1 MSKCNIVDLI
11 ENNPI
16 TRLSNT
22 YQNKLL
28 EKIKDIFSDT
38 EQQMFVS
45 SFYCFLNYN
54 QRTEFVIDLDNIW
67 LWLGFSQKVK
77 AKLLLEKNFT
87 LNTDYKIMLS
97 LPGKQKDT
105 PRGGHNKEI
114 IMLTIRTFKLFCLKA
129 GTKKAEQIHE
139 YYIKLEETLHE
150 VIQEESNELK
160 LQLETKTFDLQN
172 KENENNKIRE
182 KTLLE
187 QFPLNTQCF
196 YYGIIDNV
204 SNNNEKLIKFGNSN
218 NLKSRVIRHKDTY
231 TNFWLMNAFKVDNK
245 IQIENAFK
253 NNVFF
258 SERMRTIM
266 IKSKNYVELLN
277 VDGLSFS
284 GLDKI
289 IKDIIA
295 TIEYSPENYIKIL
308 EENQVL
314 KKQID
319 ENNKIDS
326 TYDIILLTSEN
337 KQLKLDNLN
346 LITKYN
352 RLKTKLANN
361 NKEQSVIEPTNYN
374 NDNKEKNVII
384 EPTNYNN
391 HINTFNKT
399 NKKIT
404 KNSDG
409 FYHVNG
415 IKYNKLYGLRQEVW
429 DEIAFQTT
437 GCLRKSDLIFNKSGK
452 IVSKKKSIHELQHNK
467 FFIYGVNSDIN

>member
-1 MSKCNIVDLI
+1 MNTCNIVDLI

-28 EKIKDIFSDT
+28 EKIKDTFSDT

-54 QRTEFVIDLDNIW
+54 QRTDFVIDLDNIW
-67 LWLGFSQKVK
+67 HWLGFSQKDA
-77 AKLLLEKNFT
+77 AKRTLDKHFT
-87 LNTDYKIMLS
+87 INTDYQIFAPQVGGAKKNES
-97 LPGKQKDT
+97 
-105 PRGGHNKEI
+105 RGGHNREI
-114 IMLTIRTFKLFCLKA
+114 IMLTIRAFKLFCLKA

-150 VIQEESNELK
+150 VIQEESNEFK
-160 LQLETKTFDLQN
+160 LQLEMKTIDLQN
-172 KENENNKIRE
+172 KENENYKIRE

-253 NNVFF
+253 NNIFF

-277 VDGLSFS
+277 VVGLSFS

-374 NDNKEKNVII
+374 NDNKEKNVI

-452 IVSKKKSIHELQHNK
+452 IVSKKK
-467 FFIYGVNSDIN
+467 